1 MQRRSLAFQPR
12 TVEPART
19 VLEPRQNVSQGMVSV
34 LNVKGIVYASL
45 SIVNDYG
52 DTIQMPSL
60 KQRLSAYA
68 DSS

>member
-12 TVEPART
+12 TVEPAHT
-19 VLEPRQNVSQGMVSV
+19 VLVARQNVSQGIVSV

-45 SIVNDYG
+45 SIVNGYG
-52 DTIQMPSL
+52 NTIQMPSL
-60 KQRLSAYA
+60 EQRLSAYA